1 MEKPRVHCCY
11 CKQAIIK
18 QQTAKVINNARTNL
32 SAHEPTLRAPMV
44 ELAAT
49 TPAPSEHMD
58 YVSQQPAAGLKFERV
73 HLSFTC
79 EEGLLQKTTL
89 LHIEN
94 FFQKFALQ

>member
-1 MEKPRVHCCY
+1 
-11 CKQAIIK
+11 
-18 QQTAKVINNARTNL
+18 
-32 SAHEPTLRAPMV
+32 MV

-79 EEGLLQKTTL
+79 EGL
-89 LHIEN
+89 
-94 FFQKFALQ
+94 FQKLPFLTLKTSFRNLTFNEVYDLPLEMN